1 MQMHGIQKDGTAELT
16 LQGSGRDAGIENR
29 LVDVEA
35 SGEGGANGESRMKT
49 CATICEIDSQ
59 WKLAA

>member
-1 MQMHGIQKDGTAELT
+1 MHGIQKDGTAELI
-16 LQGSGRDAGIENR
+16 LQGSGRDSGVENR

-35 SGEGGANGESRMKT
+35 RGGEDGANGESRMKT

-59 WKLAA
+59 WELAV